1 MFQASSSAQLHEVR
15 RLWNNGKRPLSM
27 DFSDLEPCFSPTGSQ
42 GYFRHHHP
50 VTHQH
55 IHHLT
60 KPICSVG
67 HDLHV
72 SDV

>member
-1 MFQASSSAQLHEVR
+1 
-15 RLWNNGKRPLSM
+15 M
-27 DFSDLEPCFSPTGSQ
+27 DFSDLEPCFSPTGSSAQ

-60 KPICSVG
+60 KPTMCSVG